1 MAAIK
6 LNEQAK
12 PFSLVGVD
20 EHTHTLTDY
29 RTKEA
34 VVVIFSCN
42 HCLYVKAWEDR
53 MVQIQANSGPKG
65 AQLLV
70 INANDAKVF
79 PADSFPKMQARAK
92 EKRFH
97 FPYLYDETQ
106 EVAQANGAERTPE
119 VFVFDKR
126 GVLRYHGAIDDN
138 YDNPNAVKEAYL
150 RSALDAVLAGQ
161 TPQIAQTQPVGCTM
175 KWK

>member
-20 EHTHTLTDY
+20 EHKHALADY
-29 RTKEA
+29 GNKEA

-42 HCLYVKAWEDR
+42 HCPYVKAWEDR
-53 MVQIQANSGPKG
+53 MVQIQADYGPKG

-70 INANDAKVF
+70 INANDAQAF
-79 PADSFPKMQARAK
+79 PADSFPKMQERAK
-92 EKRFH
+92 EKGCN
-97 FPYLYDETQ
+97 FPYLHDATQ
-106 EVAQANGAERTPE
+106 EVARAYGAERTPE
-119 VFVFDKR
+119 VFVFDKH

-138 YDNPNAVKEAYL
+138 YDNPSAVKEAYL
-150 RSALDAVLAGQ
+150 RSALEAVLAGQ
-161 TPQIAQTQPVGCTM
+161 TPKIAQTQPAGCTM